1 MKVIIDTDP
10 GTDDAV
16 AILLALANFNDN
28 EILGITTVSGNVP
41 VERGTHNALRILSLA
56 GRNSIE
62 VYEGCSQPL
71 ERELVTAEWVHGND
85 GLAGLDFPEPD
96 KEKSD
101 THAVDFIGSVIMESK
116 EKVTIGV
123 LGPMTNIAK
132 SLIEYPDI
140 VKNIEKIV
148 FMGGSAIGGNTT
160 PVAEFNIFVDPQAA
174 KIVLDSGVPLAMM
187 GLGVTQQALA
197 SEERMERLKELDTKT
212 ALLFNGL
219 MTSLN
224 HIPLVKEKF
233 PNGTPVHDAFVTA
246 YLINPDLIEG
256 IQVNVDVETSS
267 ELTMGQTV
275 VDTLGISG
283 KKQNVLWMN
292 NVDSDELFKL
302 IIKSASLL
310 P

>member
-101 THAVDFIGSVIMESK
+101 THAVDFIGSSIMESK

>member
-1 MKVIIDTDP
+1 MKIIIDTDP

>member
-302 IIKSASLL
+302 ILKSANLL

>member
-1 MKVIIDTDP
+1 MKIIIDTDP

-101 THAVDFIGSVIMESK
+101 THAVDFIGSSIMESK

>member
-1 MKVIIDTDP
+1 MKIIIDTDP

-16 AILLALANFNDN
+16 AILLALANFNDS

-56 GRNSIE
+56 ERDSIE

-85 GLAGLDFPEPD
+85 GLAGLDFPESD
-96 KEKSD
+96 KEKNE
-101 THAVDFIGSVIMESK
+101 THAVDFIGTAIIESK

-123 LGPMTNIAK
+123 LGPMTNIAN
-132 SLIEYPDI
+132 SLIKYPDI

-148 FMGGSAIGGNTT
+148 FMGGSATGGNTT
-160 PVAEFNIFVDPQAA
+160 PVAEFNIFVDPHAA
-174 KIVLDSGVPLAMM
+174 KIVLDSGVPLVMM

-246 YLINPDLIEG
+246 YLINPDLISG
-256 IQVNVDVETSS
+256 IKVNVDIETSS

-292 NVDSDELFKL
+292 DVDSDKLFKL
-302 IIKSASLL
+302 INRSASLL

>member
-85 GLAGLDFPEPD
+85 GLAGLDFPKPD

-101 THAVDFIGSVIMESK
+101 IHAVDFIGSAIMESK

>member
-1 MKVIIDTDP
+1 MKIIIDTDP

-56 GRNSIE
+56 ERDSIE

-101 THAVDFIGSVIMESK
+101 THAVDFIGSAIMESK

-132 SLIEYPDI
+132 SLIKYPDI

-148 FMGGSAIGGNTT
+148 FMGGSATGGNTT
-160 PVAEFNIFVDPQAA
+160 PVAEFNIFVDPHAA
-174 KIVLDSGVPLAMM
+174 KIVLDSGVPLVMM

-197 SEERMERLKELDTKT
+197 SEERMERLKELDTRT

-246 YLINPDLIEG
+246 YLINPDLISG
-256 IQVNVDVETSS
+256 IKVNVDIETSS

-283 KKQNVLWMN
+283 KQQNVLWMN
-292 NVDSDELFKL
+292 SVDSDKLFEL
-302 IIKSASLL
+302 INKSASML

>member
-101 THAVDFIGSVIMESK
+101 THAVDFIGSAIMESK

-256 IQVNVDVETSS
+256 IKVNVDVETSS